1 MASLL
6 FLVAVPCVILLL
18 RWFWPLPVFS
28 VMLTVSLIIGGLLA
42 VFLAGLLIIE
52 LRQDK
57 RIARYYEEH
66 QNRVQSLSDGRYECQ
81 HCGSTS
87 LKQGD
92 KRCPTC
98 GVRFENDSSIHK
110 TTTSQ
115 QQ

>member
-1 MASLL
+1 M
-6 FLVAVPCVILLL
+6 VVVPCLMLLL

-57 RIARYYEEH
+57 RIARYYEKH
-66 QNRVQSLSDGRYECQ
+66 QNRALPLSDGRYECQ
-81 HCGSTS
+81 HCGSTR

-92 KRCPTC
+92 KVCPTC
-98 GVRFENDSSIHK
+98 GVRFENDSSIRK